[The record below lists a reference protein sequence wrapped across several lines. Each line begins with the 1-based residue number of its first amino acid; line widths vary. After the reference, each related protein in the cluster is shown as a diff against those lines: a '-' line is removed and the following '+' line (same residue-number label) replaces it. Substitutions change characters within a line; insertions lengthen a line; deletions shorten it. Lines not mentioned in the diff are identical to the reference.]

1 MKKDIKN
8 KNDEEKES
16 LIQKKIWSTYRFFF
30 SKISIFNKSS
40 FQFYTCSIFNILFFI
55 FFVIRKMHGWL

>member
-8 KNDEEKES
+8 KNDEEKEI

-30 SKISIFNKSS
+30 FKDKYF
-40 FQFYTCSIFNILFFI
+40 
-55 FFVIRKMHGWL
+55 